1 MHNTT
6 PQEQTTRPI
15 HWFLLIMVVGST
27 LCVDQLTKWVVV
39 RSLQPG
45 ETWVPIPF
53 LEGIFDITYTRNTGA
68 AFGMGQNFGNV
79 FLVIALVVSVVI
91 IYYYRSLPRGEWLIR
106 IGVGL
111 MMGGALGNNAIDRV
125 FRGYVVD
132 FFHLHGWPI
141 FNVADSSIVMGV
153 ALWVAVMWWQERQQ
167 QSQVENETEEA
178 SQ

>member
-1 MHNTT
+1 MEDTQQQTAT
-6 PQEQTTRPI
+6 PLQ
-15 HWFLLIMVVGST
+15 WLMLIVVVSLT
-27 LCVDQLTKWVVV
+27 LVVDQLTKWLVVQ
-39 RSLQPG
+39 SLDRG

-68 AFGMGQNFGNV
+68 AFGLGQDFGPV
-79 FLVIALVVSVVI
+79 FMVIAVVVSVVI
-91 IYYYRSLPRGEWLIR
+91 VYYYGRLPRQEWLIR
-106 IGVGL
+106 IALGL

-141 FNVADSSIVMGV
+141 FNVADSSIVCGV
-153 ALWVAVMWWQERQQ
+153 ALWIAVMWWQERQQ
-167 QSQVENETEEA
+167 TKSTDAEIEEA